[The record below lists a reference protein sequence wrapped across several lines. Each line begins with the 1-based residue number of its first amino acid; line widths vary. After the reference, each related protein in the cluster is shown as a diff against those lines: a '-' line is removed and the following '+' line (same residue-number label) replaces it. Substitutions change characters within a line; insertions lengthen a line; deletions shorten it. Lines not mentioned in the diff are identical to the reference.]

1 MTQRLFR
8 TMTDADRTG
17 VADIGYSSW
26 LANRLYQEWFDPAV
40 EDRTRLWLQDWV
52 QDPKCDVVVCII
64 DGEVAGWGARDNYQA
79 PGGGAPLDYISDLWV
94 SPDAQGRG
102 IGSAILNELMDRMK
116 AEGLKRAQ
124 IEVAQANLRALDLY
138 VRQGFRE
145 TWRGVKMS
153 ETLGLPLPRILLER
167 PL

>member
-40 EDRTRLWLQDWV
+40 ETRARTWLQDWV
-52 QDPKCDVVVCII
+52 KDPKCDVVVCIL
-64 DGEVAGWGARDNYQA
+64 DGEVVGWGARDRYDDTEA
-79 PGGGAPLDYISDLWV
+79 DDLDYISDLWV
-94 SPDAQGRG
+94 SPDTQGRG
-102 IGSAILNELMDRMK
+102 IGSALLNELMDRMR
-116 AEGLKRAQ
+116 AEGLKRAR

>member
-40 EDRTRLWLQDWV
+40 EARARSWLQDWV
-52 QDPKCDVVVCII
+52 KDPKCDVVVCIV
-64 DGEVAGWGARDNYQA
+64 DGEVVGWGARDNYA
-79 PGGGAPLDYISDLWV
+79 KPGAGAPLDYISDLWV
-94 SPDAQGRG
+94 SPDTQGRG
-102 IGSAILNELMDRMK
+102 IGSAILNELMNRMR

-167 PL
+167 VL

>member
-1 MTQRLFR
+1 MNQRLFR

-26 LANRLYQEWFDPAV
+26 LANRHYQEWFDPAV
-40 EDRTRLWLQDWV
+40 EAQVKSWLRDWV
-52 QDPKCDVVVCII
+52 KNPKCDVVVCVI
-64 DGEVAGWGARDNYQA
+64 DDVVAGWGARDNYENA
-79 PGGGAPLDYISDLWV
+79 GAGGALDYISDLWV
-94 SPDAQGRG
+94 DPETQGRG
-102 IGSAILNELMDRMK
+102 IGSSILNELMDRMR
-116 AEGLKRAQ
+116 AEGHKRAR
-124 IEVAQANLRALDLY
+124 IEVAQANLRAIDLY

-167 PL
+167 PI

>member
-40 EDRTRLWLQDWV
+40 ETRARTWLQDWV
-52 QDPKCDVVVCII
+52 KDPKCDVVVCIL
-64 DGEVAGWGARDNYQA
+64 DGEVVGWGARDRYDDTEA
-79 PGGGAPLDYISDLWV
+79 DDLDYISDLWV
-94 SPDAQGRG
+94 SPDTQGRG
-102 IGSAILNELMDRMK
+102 IGSALLNELMDRMR
-116 AEGLKRAQ
+116 AEGLKRAR

-153 ETLGLPLPRILLER
+153 ETLGLPLQRILLER

>member
-1 MTQRLFR
+1 MNERLFR

-40 EDRTRLWLQDWV
+40 EARAKSWLQDWV
-52 QDPKCDVVVCII
+52 KDPKCDVVVCVV
-64 DGEVAGWGARDNYQA
+64 DGAVVGWGARDNYEA
-79 PGGGAPLDYISDLWV
+79 PGSGSDLDYVSDLWV
-94 SPDAQGRG
+94 DPGTQGRG
-102 IGSAILNELMDRMK
+102 VGSAILSALIDRMR
-116 AEGLKRAQ
+116 ADGLERAR
-124 IEVAQANLRALDLY
+124 IEVAQANLRAIDLY

-167 PL
+167 PI

>member
-8 TMTDADRTG
+8 TMTDADRTD

-40 EDRTRLWLQDWV
+40 ETRARTWLRDWV
-52 QDPKCDVVVCII
+52 KDPKCDVVVCVA
-64 DGEVAGWGARDNYQA
+64 DGLVVGWGARDNYEA
-79 PGGGAPLDYISDLWV
+79 PGAGAPLDYISDLWV
-94 SPDAQGRG
+94 SPDEQGRG
-102 IGSAILNELMDRMK
+102 VGSAILTELIDRMR
-116 AEGLKRAQ
+116 AEGLNRAR
-124 IEVAQANLRALDLY
+124 IEVAQANLRAIDLY

-153 ETLGLPLPRILLER
+153 ETLGLPLPRILLEK

>member
-17 VADIGYSSW
+17 VADIGYQSW

-40 EDRTRLWLQDWV
+40 EARAQSWLQNWV
-52 QDPKCDVVVCII
+52 QSPNCDVVVCVV
-64 DGEVAGWGARDNYQA
+64 DDEVVGWGARDNYEH

-94 SPDAQGRG
+94 SPEAQGQG
-102 IGSAILNELMDRMK
+102 IGTALLKELIDRMK
-116 AEGLKRAQ
+116 AEHLQRAR
-124 IEVAQANLRALDLY
+124 IEVAQANLRAIDLY

-167 PL
+167 PI

>member
-1 MTQRLFR
+1 MTERLFR

-40 EDRTRLWLQDWV
+40 EERARSWLQEWV
-52 QDPKCDVVVCII
+52 KDPKCDVVVCIA
-64 DGEVAGWGARDNYQA
+64 DGEVIGWGARDNYET

-102 IGSAILNELMDRMK
+102 IGSALLNELIARMR
-116 AEGLKRAQ
+116 AEGLARAR
-124 IEVAQANLRALDLY
+124 IEVAQANLRAIDLY

-153 ETLGLPLPRILLER
+153 ETLGLPLPRILLEK